1 MKKAVLFTAVVL
13 LAAMALSLSTHAED
27 QESFNELAG
36 SIYARD
42 LHKVRE
48 LIESGVDV
56 NIRQE
61 MSGSSPLIVACAL
74 EGTDDIISFLLENGA
89 EVRVKDKKGYTPL
102 MWASENSLAAVNM
115 LIEAGARAD
124 AVAEDGMTPL
134 IRSVFGIITGDVT
147 TEVCDTLLAHGADIN
162 AALSDS
168 GADGLSAL
176 LFAANKE
183 MPELVRYLVSKG
195 ADVTHQEAAGQ
206 TALMRAAGE
215 NDLESVKILIQA
227 GADPDIESNAGET
240 ALSIAQEKENAEVA
254 EYLDS
259 L

>member
-1 MKKAVLFTAVVL
+1 MKRYLIYFILGLAVAVIFTKPS
-13 LAAMALSLSTHAED
+13 LAQKE
-27 QESFNELAG
+27 ESFNELAG
-36 SIYARD
+36 SIYARN
-42 LHKVRE
+42 LEKVRE

-61 MSGSSPLIVACAL
+61 MSGSSPLMVACAL
-74 EGTDDIISFLLENGA
+74 EGTDDIVSYLLENGA
-89 EVRVKDKKGYTPL
+89 QVKVKDKKGYTPL

-183 MPELVRYLVSKG
+183 MPELLRYLVSKG
-195 ADVTHQEAAGQ
+195 ADVNHQEAAGQ

-215 NDLESVKILIQA
+215 NDLESVRILIQA
-227 GADPDIESNAGET
+227 GADPDIESNEGKT
-240 ALSIAQEKENAEVA
+240 ALSIAREKENAEVA
-254 EYLDS
+254 EYLGS